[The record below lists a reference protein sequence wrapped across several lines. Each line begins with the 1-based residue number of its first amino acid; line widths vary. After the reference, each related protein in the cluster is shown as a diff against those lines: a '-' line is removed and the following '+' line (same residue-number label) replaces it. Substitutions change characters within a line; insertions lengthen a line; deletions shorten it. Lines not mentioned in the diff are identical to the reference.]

1 MVLSKTNGNTTLT
14 TTYTYDEQTVS
25 DLHKDAYG
33 FRPRES
39 FYQRWDTATEAE
51 RQNIWDNM
59 CMTLESELE
68 LEKQETARNIERFES
83 RVDDVLRTG
92 AATRVQAIKW
102 IAQSEDLDEC
112 AGYWPLYEELEYRLG
127 LPFRYVTGT
136 LAQVEA

>member
-1 MVLSKTNGNTTLT
+1 MT

-33 FRPRES
+33 YRPRES
-39 FYQRWDTATEAE
+39 FYYRWDTATAAE

-92 AATRVQAIKW
+92 ALSRVQAIKW
-102 IAQSEDLDEC
+102 IAQSEDLYGSD
-112 AGYWPLYEELEYRLG
+112 YPPYEELEYRLG

>member
-33 FRPRES
+33 YRPRES
-39 FYQRWDTATEAE
+39 FYYRWDTATAAE

-92 AATRVQAIKW
+92 ALSRVQAIKW
-102 IAQSEDLDEC
+102 IAQSEDLYGSD
-112 AGYWPLYEELEYRLG
+112 YPPYEELEYRLG

>member
-39 FYQRWDTATEAE
+39 FYYRWDTATAAE

-92 AATRVQAIKW
+92 ALSRVQAIKW
-102 IAQSEDLDEC
+102 IAQSEDLYSSD
-112 AGYWPLYEELEYRLG
+112 YPPYEELEYRLG